1 MEQRHGRN
9 EGRALDVL
17 GLSGYDDLVIST
29 YYHPNT
35 IILQRMV
42 ILRTIEIKHI
52 VVHRPERSPYTLV
65 SVDWGPHPLILVH
78 RAEVSPTQTGFHR
91 LVFLAH
97 WLPQS
102 RSLYQSLDHDSAA

>member
-1 MEQRHGRN
+1 MEQRHGWN

-65 SVDWGPHPLILVH
+65 SVDWGPHPLTLV
-78 RAEVSPTQTGFHR
+78 
-91 LVFLAH
+91 
-97 WLPQS
+97 PQS
-102 RSLYQSLDHDSAA
+102 RSLPHTDWLP